1 MGWFKSKKRDEKS
14 QELSTVDQED
24 LQELDPMEKDMI
36 KGVVELADTQVKE
49 IMVPRIDVVFLEEH
63 TPSEELQKKINDTGH
78 SRFPVYKE
86 TIDNVTG
93 VLYVKDL
100 VPLVFQG
107 KDLDIEKIQRK
118 PYFVPESMKLNALLK
133 ELKQRKVHIAIA
145 VDEFGGVSGIV
156 CLEDILEEIVGDIQD
171 EFDNEEEEVVSID
184 ENTWICDARV
194 NMEDLCED
202 LGLELPEEDYDTLG
216 GFVFSLFGKIPV
228 RYEKV
233 SYNSMD
239 FIIQSVDG
247 HKIKK
252 IKVIR
257 NGEES

>member
-1 MGWFKSKKRDEKS
+1 MGSS
-14 QELSTVDQED
+14 ELT
-24 LQELDPMEKDMI
+24 ELNLMEKDMI
-36 KGVVELADTQVKE
+36 RGVVELSETQVKE
-49 IMVPRIDVVFLEEH
+49 IMVPRIDVIFLDEDI
-63 TPSEELQKKINDTGH
+63 PQDELVQKIMDTGH

-100 VPLVFQG
+100 VSHLLQQN
-107 KDLDIEKIQRK
+107 DLHIKTIQRK
-118 PYFVPESMKLNALLK
+118 PYFVPESMKLDALLM

-145 VDEFGGVSGIV
+145 VDEFGGISGIV

-171 EFDNEEEEVVSID
+171 EFDNEEEEILKLD
-184 ENTWICDARV
+184 EGTWLCDARI
-194 NMEDLCED
+194 NMEDLMDEIQVQ
-202 LGLELPEEDYDTLG
+202 LPYEDYDTLG

-233 SYNSMD
+233 CFAHLD
-239 FIIQSVDG
+239 FIIQTVEG

-252 IKVIR
+252 IKVIAS
-257 NGEES
+257 EKKP